1 MAGPGTTVLL
11 ILLWIAVV
19 LGAAHL
25 AALARPRDTVR
36 RERAAA
42 SFPTTPPHLPAPSDP
57 PAPPEA
63 A

>member
-11 ILLWIAVV
+11 ILVWIAVV
-19 LGAAHL
+19 LGVAHL

-36 RERAAA
+36 RERAATGMP
-42 SFPTTPPHLPAPSDP
+42 PTLSHLPAPSDP
-57 PAPPEA
+57 PEA